1 MRLDL
6 LAALSGAM
14 IAVQARV
21 NGELSHQLNNGLQA
35 AFVSFGSGLL
45 IILLIT
51 PFSSQIKE
59 GIVNLRAAVK
69 NKEIARWKLLAGALG
84 GSFVAIQTQIVPL
97 IGVAIYSVASIAG
110 QTAMSLIV
118 DRIGLTGGGKKLI
131 SPRRVLAAVLT
142 VIAVLVSVWDRIDAN
157 NLSMFA
163 VTAGGIAGA
172 IVGVQRALNGQ
183 INEYSHQSFTTSLL
197 NFITGTSFLMILIA
211 IGLVIGRNELSPLP
225 SNPWWIYTG
234 GVIGVIYIAFTST
247 IVQHLGVLTFTLFS
261 VGGQLVGSLV
271 IDLVSPTKGVSVS
284 AYLVTGIFMTYAG
297 VIGVIYIA
305 FISTIVQHLGV
316 LTFTLFS
323 VGGQLISSL
332 IIDFVS
338 PTNGVRVS
346 YYLITGIAMTYLGVI
361 AGGVGS
367 SRVKKPQKQ

>member
-14 IAVQARV
+14 IALQARA
-21 NGELSHQLNNGLQA
+21 NGELSHRLNNGLQA
-35 AFVSFGSGLL
+35 ALVSFSSGLL
-45 IILLIT
+45 IIFVIT
-51 PFSSQIKE
+51 LFNAQIKD
-59 GIVNLRAAVK
+59 GIKNLRTAVA
-69 NKEIARWKLLAGALG
+69 NKEIARWKLFAGALG

-142 VIAVLVSVWDRIDAN
+142 VLAVLVSVWDRIDAD

-163 VTAGGIAGA
+163 VIAGGIAGA
-172 IVGVQRALNGQ
+172 IVGVQRAFNGQ
-183 INEYSHQSFTTSLL
+183 INEHSHQSFTTSLL
-197 NFITGTSFLMILIA
+197 NFATGTTFLLILICA
-211 IGLVIGRNELSPLP
+211 GLILGRNELSPLP
-225 SNPWWIYTG
+225 SGPWWIYTG

-261 VGGQLVGSLV
+261 VGGQLVGSLI

-284 AYLVTGIFMTYAG
+284 AYLVTGIVMTYA
-297 VIGVIYIA
+297 
-305 FISTIVQHLGV
+305 
-316 LTFTLFS
+316 
-323 VGGQLISSL
+323 
-332 IIDFVS
+332 
-338 PTNGVRVS
+338 
-346 YYLITGIAMTYLGVI
+346 GVI

-367 SRVKKPQKQ
+367 SRVKKPQRL

>member
-14 IAVQARV
+14 IALQARA
-21 NGELSHQLNNGLQA
+21 NGELSHRLNNGLQA
-35 AFVSFGSGLL
+35 ALVSFSSGLL
-45 IILLIT
+45 IIFVIT
-51 PFSSQIKE
+51 LFNSKIKE
-59 GIVNLRAAVK
+59 GVRNLRISVA
-69 NKEIARWKLLAGALG
+69 NKEIARWKLFAGALG

-157 NLSMFA
+157 NLSMIA
-163 VTAGGIAGA
+163 VTAGVIAGA

-197 NFITGTSFLMILIA
+197 NFATGTAFLSLLIVV
-211 IGLVIGRNELSPLP
+211 GLIVGKIELSPLP
-225 SNPWWIYTG
+225 SGPWWIYTG

-271 IDLVSPTKGVSVS
+271 IDVVSPTKGVSVS
-284 AYLVTGIFMTYAG
+284 AYLVTGIVMTYA
-297 VIGVIYIA
+297 
-305 FISTIVQHLGV
+305 
-316 LTFTLFS
+316 
-323 VGGQLISSL
+323 
-332 IIDFVS
+332 
-338 PTNGVRVS
+338 
-346 YYLITGIAMTYLGVI
+346 GVI

-367 SRVKKPQKQ
+367 SRVKKPQRL

>member
-14 IAVQARV
+14 IALQARA
-21 NGELSHQLNNGLQA
+21 NGELSHRLNNGLQA
-35 AFVSFGSGLL
+35 ALVSFSSGLL
-45 IILLIT
+45 IIFVISL
-51 PFSSQIKE
+51 FNSKIKD
-59 GIVNLRAAVK
+59 GIKNLRTAVA
-69 NKEIARWKLLAGALG
+69 NKEIARWKLFAGALG

-110 QTAMSLIV
+110 QTAMSLVV

-142 VIAVLVSVWDRIDAN
+142 VLAVLVSVWDRIDAN

-197 NFITGTSFLMILIA
+197 NFATGTSFLIILITA
-211 IGLVIGRNELSPLP
+211 GLILGKNELSPLP
-225 SNPWWIYTG
+225 SGPWWIYTG

-284 AYLVTGIFMTYAG
+284 VYLVTGIVMTYA
-297 VIGVIYIA
+297 
-305 FISTIVQHLGV
+305 
-316 LTFTLFS
+316 
-323 VGGQLISSL
+323 
-332 IIDFVS
+332 
-338 PTNGVRVS
+338 
-346 YYLITGIAMTYLGVI
+346 GVI

-367 SRVKKPQKQ
+367 LRVKKPQRQ

>member
-59 GIVNLRAAVK
+59 GIVNLRSAVK
-69 NKEIARWKLLAGALG
+69 KKEIARWKLFAGALG

-131 SPRRVLAAVLT
+131 SPRRVLAAFLT
-142 VIAVLVSVWDRIDAN
+142 VLAVLVSVWDRIDAN
-157 NLSMFA
+157 DLSMLA

-172 IVGVQRALNGQ
+172 VVGVQRALNGQ
-183 INEYSHQSFTTSLL
+183 INEHSQQSFTTSLL
-197 NFITGTSFLMILIA
+197 NFMTGTAFLLILIVIGMIL
-211 IGLVIGRNELSPLP
+211 GRNQLSPLP
-225 SNPWWIYTG
+225 SGPWWIYTG

-271 IDLVSPTKGVSVS
+271 IDLVSPTDGVSVS
-284 AYLVTGIFMTYAG
+284 AYLVTGIVMTYAG
-297 VIGVIYIA
+297 VV
-305 FISTIVQHLGV
+305 
-316 LTFTLFS
+316 
-323 VGGQLISSL
+323 
-332 IIDFVS
+332 
-338 PTNGVRVS
+338 
-346 YYLITGIAMTYLGVI
+346 
-361 AGGVGS
+361 AGGVS
-367 SRVKKPQKQ
+367 NQRVRK

>member
-21 NGELSHQLNNGLQA
+21 NGELSHQINNGLQA

-59 GIVNLRAAVK
+59 GIVNLRSAVK
-69 NKEIARWKLLAGALG
+69 KKEIARWKLFAGALG

-197 NFITGTSFLMILIA
+197 NFITGTSFLMVLIA
-211 IGLVIGRNELSPLP
+211 IGLIIGRNELSPLP

-284 AYLVTGIFMTYAG
+284 AYLVTGIVMTYA
-297 VIGVIYIA
+297 
-305 FISTIVQHLGV
+305 
-316 LTFTLFS
+316 
-323 VGGQLISSL
+323 
-332 IIDFVS
+332 
-338 PTNGVRVS
+338 
-346 YYLITGIAMTYLGVI
+346 GVI

-367 SRVKKPQKQ
+367 SRVRKPQKL

>member
-14 IAVQARV
+14 IALQARA
-21 NGELSHQLNNGLQA
+21 NGELSHRLNNGLQA
-35 AFVSFGSGLL
+35 ALVSFSSGLL
-45 IILLIT
+45 IIFVISL
-51 PFSSQIKE
+51 FNSKIKD
-59 GIVNLRAAVK
+59 GINNLRTAVA
-69 NKEIARWKLLAGALG
+69 NKEIARWKLFAGALG

-110 QTAMSLIV
+110 QTAMSLVV

-142 VIAVLVSVWDRIDAN
+142 VFAVLVSVWDRIDAN

-197 NFITGTSFLMILIA
+197 NFATGTSFLIILITA
-211 IGLVIGRNELSPLP
+211 GLILGKNELSPLP
-225 SNPWWIYTG
+225 SGPWWIYTG

-284 AYLVTGIFMTYAG
+284 AYLVTGIVMTYA
-297 VIGVIYIA
+297 
-305 FISTIVQHLGV
+305 
-316 LTFTLFS
+316 
-323 VGGQLISSL
+323 
-332 IIDFVS
+332 
-338 PTNGVRVS
+338 
-346 YYLITGIAMTYLGVI
+346 GVI

-367 SRVKKPQKQ
+367 LRVKKPQRQ